1 MWSYFGS
8 IYYSDSNLNRYEVH
22 PTRTVSEG
30 TGPEFFTHFTV
41 GEIKP
46 DRLIGLCLKSNKKA
60 HDYLYIFLY
69 QVQNLGCYAVR
80 NLELSVNL
88 PSVASG
94 DRVFAIVV
102 DAFSHNVSITLL
114 VFL

>member
-60 HDYLYIFLY
+60 HDYLYIFFI
-69 QVQNLGCYAVR
+69 
-80 NLELSVNL
+80 
-88 PSVASG
+88 SG
-94 DRVFAIVV
+94 AESGLLRRQKSRAERQFALRGFRRQSFR
-102 DAFSHNVSITLL
+102 DCG
-114 VFL
+114 